1 MEKKALISVKSFSD
15 IDPNDAVEVVTPGI
29 FIIGENS
36 FEAIYEES
44 KISGMEGTT
53 TTLKIEENSM
63 KLIREGSTN
72 TNMEFVEGYAS
83 PCLYNTPYGML
94 DLSVDTKKL
103 EMHMDE
109 TGGIIYS
116 KYVLGLAG
124 QEDIITELHIK
135 IKVN

>member
-15 IDPNDAVEVVTPGI
+15 IDPNDAVEVVTPGS
-29 FIIGENS
+29 FIINGDS

-53 TTLKIEENSM
+53 TKIKIDGDSM
-63 KLIREGSTN
+63 MLIREGTTN
-72 TNMEFVEGYAS
+72 TTMEFSEGYMS

-103 EMHMDE
+103 ELKVDE
-109 TGGIIYS
+109 NGGEIYS
-116 KYVLGLAG
+116 KYILGFAG
-124 QEDIITELHIK
+124 QEEITTELHVK
-135 IKVN
+135 ITIS